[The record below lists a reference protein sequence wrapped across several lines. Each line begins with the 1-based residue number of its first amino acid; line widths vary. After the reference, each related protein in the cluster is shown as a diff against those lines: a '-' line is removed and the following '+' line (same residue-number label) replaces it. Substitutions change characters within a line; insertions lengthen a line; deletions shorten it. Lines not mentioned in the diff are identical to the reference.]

1 MHKEGIGAVMSA
13 TEAARWFR
21 AAGEQGIVEAQL
33 ALGTMH
39 LEAEGIEQDNNQA
52 VYWFQRGLFPSPSFL
67 SFFSSSFFLSFHLLS
82 SFIPYSSSLSL
93 SFFFHSFISHL

>member
-1 MHKEGIGAVMSA
+1 LGNPESQYNIALMHKEGIGAVMSA
-13 TEAARWFR
+13 TEAAKWFR

-52 VYWFQRGLFPSPSFL
+52 VYWFQRGLFPFSPL
-67 SFFSSSFFLSFHLLS
+67 
-82 SFIPYSSSLSL
+82 SLSL
-93 SFFFHSFISHL
+93 CS